1 MFFDFLR
8 KEASAVPHRAS
19 EADSALEVDG
29 AQAAGKPCSSE
40 VYELAQTLQQDSNG
54 LGMEAAELRGTLEDA
69 SGVARRQAEAFGS
82 LVTQLQDIG
91 QAQQRIHE
99 VSHQSLKSVEQARD
113 GVGHVGREVGGVLE
127 SLHEV
132 AEAAKQITQIALQ
145 TRLVAFNASVE
156 AKRAGEAGRGFSVVA
171 DAVKDLATQ
180 VEDTSKAIMGTV
192 SLLDE
197 RIQSLS
203 RDLLSTDESVESLD
217 GKSRRITF
225 HHALTQVEEGVLH
238 VTEAAN
244 RSRAASEGINQQV
257 EQMNVEVGHTHD
269 ALAKAL
275 KRGEAVGIL
284 PDQVPGPNE
293 GIWAE
298 FFGQAAYTMTLPAKL
313 QLPTGAT
320 VVLAYAER
328 LEKGR
333 GFCVHFYAHD
343 EAFTN
348 DTLDQA
354 RTINR
359 AMERLIAI
367 QPTQYMWGYNRFKV
381 PAGVNPPP
389 ADLTTQRA
397 AKERKA

>member
-1 MFFDFLR
+1 MHGGPITVLYSPPRQPWLR
-8 KEASAVPHRAS
+8 KIV
-19 EADSALEVDG
+19 DSARARANLHT
-29 AQAAGKPCSSE
+29 APATLAG
-40 VYELAQTLQQDSNG
+40 V
-54 LGMEAAELRGTLEDA
+54 
-69 SGVARRQAEAFGS
+69 RQ
-82 LVTQLQDIG
+82 
-91 QAQQRIHE
+91 
-99 VSHQSLKSVEQARD
+99 
-113 GVGHVGREVGGVLE
+113 
-127 SLHEV
+127 
-132 AEAAKQITQIALQ
+132 
-145 TRLVAFNASVE
+145 
-156 AKRAGEAGRGFSVVA
+156 
-171 DAVKDLATQ
+171 
-180 VEDTSKAIMGTV
+180 
-192 SLLDE
+192 
-197 RIQSLS
+197 
-203 RDLLSTDESVESLD
+203 
-217 GKSRRITF
+217 
-225 HHALTQVEEGVLH
+225 
-238 VTEAAN
+238 
-244 RSRAASEGINQQV
+244 
-257 EQMNVEVGHTHD
+257 
-269 ALAKAL
+269 LAKAL

-313 QLPTGAT
+313 QLLTGAT